1 MIALLKKEIS
11 SFLSS
16 LIGYIT
22 IIVFL
27 LINGLFLFV
36 FPTNFNILDY
46 GYSNMDGLFMMGPFV
61 FLFLIP
67 AITMRLFADEKNRGT
82 IEFLLTNPLSDLE
95 IVMAKY
101 LAGFILVVFALLPT
115 LIYYG
120 TVYYMGMP
128 VGNIDEGAMWG
139 SYIGLLL
146 LGSAFISIGMFTSSI
161 TDNQIVSFVSAVVLT
176 GFIYI
181 GFELIYEL
189 DLFGPIDL
197 FIKELGMST
206 HYASLSR
213 GVIDTRDVLYF
224 LSVDAL
230 FVLLTKFSLE
240 TRKWE

>member
-1 MIALLKKEIS
+1 MLALLKKEIS

-46 GYSNMDGLFMMGPFV
+46 GYSNIDGLFMIGPFV

-101 LAGFILVVFALLPT
+101 LAGFILVIFALVPT

-128 VGNIDEGAMWG
+128 VGNIDEGGMWG

-146 LGSAFISIGMFTSSI
+146 LGSAFVSTGMFTSSI
-161 TDNQIVSFVSAVVLT
+161 TDNQIVSFISAVVLT
-176 GFIYI
+176 GFLYI

-189 DLFGPIDL
+189 DMFGPIDL

-206 HYASLSR
+206 HYAALSR

-230 FVLLTKFSLE
+230 FILLTKFSLE

>member
-46 GYSNMDGLFMMGPFV
+46 GYSNLDGLFTIGPFV

-95 IVMAKY
+95 IVLAKY
-101 LAGFILVVFALLPT
+101 FAGLLLVVFALLPT
-115 LIYYG
+115 LIYFG
-120 TVYYMGMP
+120 TVYYLGMP
-128 VGNIDEGAMWG
+128 VGNIDQGGMWG

-146 LGSAFISIGMFTSSI
+146 LGSAFVSIGVFISSI
-161 TDNQIVSFVSAVVLT
+161 TENQIVSFVSSVVLT

-181 GFELIYEL
+181 GFELIYNM

-197 FIKELGMST
+197 FVKNLGMST
-206 HYASLSR
+206 HYDSLSR
-213 GVIDTRDVLYF
+213 GVIDSRDVLYF
-224 LSVDAL
+224 LSVDVL

-240 TRKWE
+240 TRKW

>member
-22 IIVFL
+22 IVVFL

-36 FPTNFNILDY
+36 FPTNFNILDF
-46 GYSNMDGLFMMGPFV
+46 GYSNLDGLFMIGPFV

-95 IVMAKY
+95 IVLAKY
-101 LAGFILVVFALLPT
+101 LGGLVLVVFALLPT
-115 LIYYG
+115 LIYFG

-128 VGNIDEGAMWG
+128 VGNIDQGGMWG
-139 SYIGLLL
+139 SYIGLLM
-146 LGSAFISIGMFTSSI
+146 LGSSFVAIGMFTSSI
-161 TDNQIVSFVSAVVLT
+161 TDNQIVSFVSSVVLT

-189 DLFGPIDL
+189 ELFGPIDL
-197 FIKELGMST
+197 FIKNLGMST
-206 HYASLSR
+206 HYAALSR

-224 LSVDAL
+224 LSIDVL
-230 FVLLTKFSLE
+230 FILMTKFSLE
-240 TRKWE
+240 TRKW

>member
-101 LAGFILVVFALLPT
+101 LAGFVLVVFALLPT

-128 VGNIDEGAMWG
+128 VGNIDEGGMWG

-206 HYASLSR
+206 HFAALSR

-230 FVLLTKFSLE
+230 FILLTKFSLE

>member
-27 LINGLFLFV
+27 LINGSFLFV
-36 FPTNFNILDY
+36 FPTNFNILNY
-46 GYSNMDGLFMMGPFV
+46 GYSNLDGLFTIGPFV

-95 IVMAKY
+95 IVLAKY
-101 LAGFILVVFALLPT
+101 FAGLLLVVFALLPT
-115 LIYYG
+115 LIYFG
-120 TVYYMGMP
+120 TVYYLGMP
-128 VGNIDEGAMWG
+128 VGNIDQGGMWG

-146 LGSAFISIGMFTSSI
+146 LGSAFVSIGVFISSI
-161 TDNQIVSFVSAVVLT
+161 TENQIVSFVSSVVLT

-181 GFELIYEL
+181 GFELIYNM

-197 FIKELGMST
+197 FVKNLGMST
-206 HYASLSR
+206 HYEALSR
-213 GVIDTRDVLYF
+213 GVIDSRDVLYF
-224 LSVDAL
+224 LSMDVL

-240 TRKWE
+240 TRKW

>member
-1 MIALLKKEIS
+1 MVALLKKEIS

-46 GYSNMDGLFMMGPFV
+46 GYSNIDGLFMIGPFV

-82 IEFLLTNPLSDLE
+82 IEFLLTNPLTDLE
-95 IVMAKY
+95 IVLAKY
-101 LAGFILVVFALLPT
+101 LAGLLLVIFALVPT
-115 LIYYG
+115 LIYFG

-128 VGNIDEGAMWG
+128 VGNIDQGGMWG

-146 LGSAFISIGMFTSSI
+146 LGSAFVAIGMFTSSI
-161 TDNQIVSFVSAVVLT
+161 TDNQIVSFVSSVVLT

-189 DLFGPIDL
+189 ELFGPIDL
-197 FIKELGMST
+197 FIKNLGMST
-206 HYASLSR
+206 HFAALSR
-213 GVIDTRDVLYF
+213 GVIDSRDVLYF

-230 FVLLTKFSLE
+230 FILLTKFSLE
-240 TRKWE
+240 TRKW

>member
-1 MIALLKKEIS
+1 MVALLKKEIS

-46 GYSNMDGLFMMGPFV
+46 GYSNIDGLFMIGPFV

-82 IEFLLTNPLSDLE
+82 IEFLLTNPLTDLE
-95 IVMAKY
+95 IVLAKY
-101 LAGFILVVFALLPT
+101 LAGLLLVIFALVPT
-115 LIYYG
+115 LIYFG

-128 VGNIDEGAMWG
+128 VGNIDQGGMWG

-146 LGSAFISIGMFTSSI
+146 LGSAFVAIGMFTSSI
-161 TDNQIVSFVSAVVLT
+161 TDNQIVSFVSSVVLT

-189 DLFGPIDL
+189 ELFGPIDL
-197 FIKELGMST
+197 FIKNLGMST
-206 HYASLSR
+206 HFAALSR
-213 GVIDTRDVLYF
+213 GVIDSRDVLYF
-224 LSVDAL
+224 LSIDAL
-230 FVLLTKFSLE
+230 FILLTKFSLE
-240 TRKWE
+240 TRKW

>member
-1 MIALLKKEIS
+1 MVALLKKEIS

-36 FPTNFNILDY
+36 FPTNFNILDF
-46 GYSNMDGLFMMGPFV
+46 GYSNIDGLFMIGPFV

-67 AITMRLFADEKNRGT
+67 AITMRLFADERNRGT
-82 IEFLLTNPLSDLE
+82 IEFLLTNPLTDLE

-101 LAGFILVVFALLPT
+101 LAGLLLVIFALIPT
-115 LIYYG
+115 LIYFG

-128 VGNIDEGAMWG
+128 VGNIDQGGMWG

-146 LGSAFISIGMFTSSI
+146 LGSAFVAIGMFTSSI
-161 TDNQIVSFVSAVVLT
+161 TDNQIVSFVSSVVLT

-181 GFELIYEL
+181 GFDLIYEL
-189 DLFGPIDL
+189 ELFGPIDL
-197 FIKELGMST
+197 FIKNLGMST
-206 HYASLSR
+206 HFASLSR
-213 GVIDTRDVLYF
+213 GVIDSRDVLYF

-230 FVLLTKFSLE
+230 FILLTKFSLE
-240 TRKWE
+240 TRKW

>member
-1 MIALLKKEIS
+1 MLALLKKEIS
-11 SFLSS
+11 SFISS

-22 IIVFL
+22 IVVFL

-36 FPTNFNILDY
+36 FPTNFNILEY
-46 GYSNMDGLFMMGPFV
+46 GYANIDGLFMIGPFV

-95 IVMAKY
+95 IVFAKY
-101 LAGFILVVFALLPT
+101 LAGFFLVIFSLFPT

-120 TVYYMGMP
+120 TVHYMGMP
-128 VGNIDEGAMWG
+128 IGNIDEGGMWG

-146 LGSAFISIGMFTSSI
+146 LGSAFVSIGMFTSSI
-161 TDNQIVSFVSAVVLT
+161 TDNQIVSFVSSVVLS

-189 DLFGPIDL
+189 ELFGPIDL
-197 FIKELGMST
+197 FVKNLGMST
-206 HYASLSR
+206 HYAALSR

-224 LSVDAL
+224 LSVDTL
-230 FVLLTKFSLE
+230 FILLTKFSLE
-240 TRKWE
+240 TRKW